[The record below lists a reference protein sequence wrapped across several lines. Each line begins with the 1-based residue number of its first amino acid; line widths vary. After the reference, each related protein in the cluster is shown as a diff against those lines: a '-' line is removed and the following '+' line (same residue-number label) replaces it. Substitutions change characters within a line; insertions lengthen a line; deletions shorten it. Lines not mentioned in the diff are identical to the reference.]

1 MDEVRPSD
9 QMRNLGVVQQGAP
22 ILAERAR
29 PFSLPAD
36 HDAAEQAVER
46 LFTSIERI
54 AQVHTFAKGM
64 GIAAARGGGGGA
76 GGGGSP
82 PDRYQPRGCRRP
94 APPITVF
101 VAPQRGYRPSELA

>member
-54 AQVHTFAKGM
+54 AQVNTFAKGM
-64 GIAAARGGGGGA
+64 GIAAPQIGISRAA
-76 GGGGSP
+76 AVVQP
-82 PDRYQPRGCRRP
+82 PPL
-94 APPITVF
+94 
-101 VAPQRGYRPSELA
+101 PSS

>member
-64 GIAAARGGGGGA
+64 GLAGRPVGGSGGVGGGPNPLSPGGWA
-76 GGGGSP
+76 QP
-82 PDRYQPRGCRRP
+82 PPTAEGRR
-94 APPITVF
+94 
-101 VAPQRGYRPSELA
+101 

>member
-64 GIAAARGGGGGA
+64 GIAAHQIGISRAA
-76 GGGGSP
+76 AVVQP
-82 PDRYQPRGCRRP
+82 PPL
-94 APPITVF
+94 
-101 VAPQRGYRPSELA
+101 PSS

>member
-64 GIAAARGGGGGA
+64 GIAAPQIGISRAA
-76 GGGGSP
+76 AVV
-82 PDRYQPRGCRRP
+82 QPQP
-94 APPITVF
+94 L
-101 VAPQRGYRPSELA
+101 PSS

>member
-64 GIAAARGGGGGA
+64 GIAA
-76 GGGGSP
+76 
-82 PDRYQPRGCRRP
+82 
-94 APPITVF
+94 PPIGLSRAAAV
-101 VAPQRGYRPSELA
+101 VQPPP